1 MIDFTP
7 VNLTAGDNRNYPYN
21 LARIVESYKEVY
33 GMHINSSINGTT
45 EIRHPNTILEDAI
58 PCAVIITGPARNGK
72 DTMVNYFEEVFPSLL
87 SISIV
92 DPIYQVCELLLKRDE
107 RPEVNN
113 YLNTKDDDW
122 RQFMFEM
129 KESYRKYCNGPIHYV
144 HNKIIRRIIDLA
156 FGKANNPG
164 LICIQSREVHD
175 INTMRMM
182 FTQMGIICVVVYI
195 SGQTSENDWK
205 NDSDHN
211 TDRNVADIVIKNENS
226 LFTYESICID
236 LANMIKN
243 AMSHEDWPKLTIL
256 DQIRLF
262 NRLLKL

>member
-7 VNLTAGDNRNYPYN
+7 INLTAGDNRNYPYN
-21 LARIVESYKEVY
+21 LARIVDNYVEVY
-33 GMHINSSINGTT
+33 GMHINSNT
-45 EIRHPNTILEDAI
+45 EIKHPGTIPEDAI

-87 SISIV
+87 NISIV

-156 FGKANNPG
+156 FGNANNPG
-164 LICIQSREVHD
+164 LICIQSREVCD
-175 INTMRMM
+175 INTMRTM
-182 FTQMGIICVVVYI
+182 FIQMGIICVVVYI

-211 TDRNVADIVIKNENS
+211 TDRNVADIVIKNEDS

-243 AMSHEDWPKLTIL
+243 AMNHEDWPKLTIL

-262 NRLLKL
+262 NKLLKL

>member
-7 VNLTAGDNRNYPYN
+7 INLTTGDNRNYPYN
-21 LARIVESYKEVY
+21 LARIVDNYKEVY
-33 GMHINSSINGTT
+33 GMHINNNI
-45 EIRHPNTILEDAI
+45 EIKHFDTIPEDTI

-72 DTMVNYFEEVFPSLL
+72 NTMVDSFEKVFPSLL
-87 SISIV
+87 DISIV
-92 DPIYQVCELLLKRDE
+92 DPMYQVCELLLKRDE

-129 KESYRKYCNGPIHYV
+129 KESYRKYCNGPIHHV

-156 FGKANNPG
+156 FGNTNNPG
-164 LICIQSREVHD
+164 LICIQSREVYD
-175 INTMRMM
+175 INTMRTM
-182 FTQMGIICVVVYI
+182 FIQMGIICVVVYI

-211 TDRNVADIVIKNENS
+211 TDRNVADIIIKNEDS
-226 LFTYESICID
+226 LVTYESICID

-243 AMSHEDWPKLTIL
+243 AMNHEDWPKLTVL
-256 DQIRLF
+256 NQIRLF
-262 NRLLKL
+262 NKLLKL